1 MLFHE
6 RSTAMPT
13 LIQKPHVI
21 VAEGNQPLLIEE
33 YVGRVNTLTPSV
45 SIVRVLSPAGRVEIG
60 KTPEYSEYSV
70 VLTGAL
76 RVESREG
83 VVDVGVGQAIM
94 VNKGEWVRYSTPE
107 EAEYISVCLP
117 AFAPKMMNR
126 DME

>member
-1 MLFHE
+1 
-6 RSTAMPT
+6 MPT

-21 VAEGNQPLLIEE
+21 VAEGNQPILIEE
-33 YVGRVNTLTPSV
+33 YIGRVNTLTPSV

-76 RVESREG
+76 RVESHEG

-94 VNKGEWVRYSTPE
+94 VNKGEWVRYSTPD

>member
-1 MLFHE
+1 
-6 RSTAMPT
+6 MPT

-76 RVESREG
+76 RVESHEG

-94 VNKGEWVRYSTPE
+94 VNKGEWVRYSTPD

>member
-1 MLFHE
+1 
-6 RSTAMPT
+6 MPI

-21 VAEGNQPLLIEE
+21 VAESNEPLLIEE

-45 SIVRVLSPAGRVEIG
+45 SIVRILSPAGRVEIG

-70 VLTGAL
+70 VLMGVL
-76 RVESREG
+76 RIESREG
-83 VVDVGVGQAIM
+83 VMDVGVGQAIM
-94 VNKGEWVRYSTPE
+94 VEKGEWVRYSTPE

-117 AFAPKMMNR
+117 AFAPRMMNR

>member
-1 MLFHE
+1 
-6 RSTAMPT
+6 MPT

-76 RVESREG
+76 RVESHEG
-83 VVDVGVGQAIM
+83 VVDVGVGQAVM
-94 VNKGEWVRYSTPE
+94 VNKGEWVRYSTPD